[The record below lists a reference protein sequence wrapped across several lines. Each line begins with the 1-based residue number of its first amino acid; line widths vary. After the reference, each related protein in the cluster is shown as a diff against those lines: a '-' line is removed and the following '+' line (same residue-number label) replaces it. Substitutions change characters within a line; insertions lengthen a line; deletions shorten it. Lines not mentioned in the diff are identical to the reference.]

1 MIFPFDEKVFMN
13 VVVLWIIHISIFILL
28 IIVEM
33 QGMSLLS

>member
-1 MIFPFDEKVFMN
+1 MN
-13 VVVLWIIHISIFILL
+13 VAVLWIIHISIFILL